1 MGRGAS
7 IGVFSAAAALVLAPI
22 IAGFAFGFAASLGF
36 FPAIGAD
43 HLTFAPY
50 HRLMA
55 VPEFW
60 GALGLSL
67 QTGGVATALS
77 LLLALI
83 FVAQVGGESRI
94 LAPLLAIPHA
104 AIALGL
110 AFLIAPSGWIMR
122 ALAPLL
128 GFDRPPDLALV
139 NDPAGFAL
147 ILGLVIKE
155 TPFLVIA
162 IASAMAQLPVIRTR
176 QIGAS
181 LGYGTLRIW
190 ALLILPQ
197 LYPLIRLPVM
207 VVLAYGLSVVDM
219 ALILGPNAP
228 PTFAVLV
235 TRLFIA
241 PDLTLLLPA
250 FAGAMVQIATIA
262 LACLSLWLCERGLMR
277 LAKAEA
283 RMARRGGTR
292 IPLSWITP
300 LPRGIMGLGLIGVA
314 GLLLWSITWRW
325 VWPDVFPQSLS
336 LRAWQ
341 SGDWGAPLQTSLEI
355 AVISLII
362 ATPLALLTLEA
373 VDHLPNKLATP
384 ILLPLI
390 YTPLLMPQIGFLYG
404 VNIAALKLGI
414 TAGVAP
420 VIWAHL
426 LFVYPYILLLLLDPW
441 RAIDRRVLQAAADLG
456 AGPWR
461 RFFAVKLPLMLR
473 AIMVAM
479 AVGFA
484 VSIAQYLPT
493 LFVGGGRVA
502 TITTEAVTLASGGD
516 RRITGVYGSLQAA
529 LPLLVYLL
537 AFLTPR
543 YVWRNRRAMQ
553 ARVT

>member
-1 MGRGAS
+1 MG
-7 IGVFSAAAALVLAPI
+7 
-22 IAGFAFGFAASLGF
+22 
-36 FPAIGAD
+36 
-43 HLTFAPY
+43 
-50 HRLMA
+50 
-55 VPEFW
+55 
-60 GALGLSL
+60 
-67 QTGGVATALS
+67 
-77 LLLALI
+77 
-83 FVAQVGGESRI
+83 
-94 LAPLLAIPHA
+94 
-104 AIALGL
+104 
-110 AFLIAPSGWIMR
+110 
-122 ALAPLL
+122 
-128 GFDRPPDLALV
+128 
-139 NDPAGFAL
+139 
-147 ILGLVIKE
+147 
-155 TPFLVIA
+155 
-162 IASAMAQLPVIRTR
+162 
-176 QIGAS
+176 
-181 LGYGTLRIW
+181 
-190 ALLILPQ
+190 
-197 LYPLIRLPVM
+197 
-207 VVLAYGLSVVDM
+207 
-219 ALILGPNAP
+219 
-228 PTFAVLV
+228 
-235 TRLFIA
+235 
-241 PDLTLLLPA
+241 
-250 FAGAMVQIATIA
+250 
-262 LACLSLWLCERGLMR
+262 
-277 LAKAEA
+277 
-283 RMARRGGTR
+283 RRGGTR

-355 AVISLII
+355 AVINLII

-373 VDHLPNKLATP
+373 EDHLPKKLVTP

-441 RAIDRRVLQAAADLG
+441 RAIDRRVLQAAAALG